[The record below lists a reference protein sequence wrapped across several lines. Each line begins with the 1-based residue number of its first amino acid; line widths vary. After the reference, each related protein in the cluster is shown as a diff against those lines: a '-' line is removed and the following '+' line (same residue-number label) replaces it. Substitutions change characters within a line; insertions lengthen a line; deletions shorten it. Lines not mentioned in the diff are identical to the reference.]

1 MGYTV
6 VNQFA
11 DLHDDGY
18 VYQPGDKFPRDG
30 FSVNS
35 KRLSELAGEKNK
47 LNKALIEEDVIE
59 EEITDGTSD
68 ESNDAPSKAKIN
80 RSNVATLQYMAQS
93 VGIDTDG
100 KSGGELKK
108 ALIEYWGL

>member
-11 DLHDDGY
+11 DLHDNGY

-47 LNKALIEEDVIE
+47 LKKALIEEDVSE
-59 EEITDGTSD
+59 EEIID